1 MKIIEDA
8 VLRGEKTLSEFDSKK
23 VLEAYSIPVTR
34 ENIAKS
40 LSQAKDIAGDIGY
53 PVALKG
59 SASTLTH
66 KTELNMVA
74 CACGMWPDD
83 FIDAVLAPRA
93 RRAPQMSGEDFA
105 AAINFLGNLAIDR
118 GLLRYG
124 PRYEA

>member
-1 MKIIEDA
+1 MAKHNKSVRVVPMAQPFAAPKEHDDERFTA
-8 VLRGEKTLSEFDSKK
+8 RCVEMRK
-23 VLEAYSIPVTR
+23 VLCTMFH
-34 ENIAKS
+34 
-40 LSQAKDIAGDIGY
+40 GY
-53 PVALKG
+53 VAALNG
-59 SASTLTH
+59 MAF
-66 KTELNMVA
+66 TELNMVA